1 MRQVYDV
8 LVVGAGPV
16 GGYLSRRLNE
26 HGHSVLIVEEHDEIG
41 RPFQCAGLV
50 NPAAMEKVGL
60 ESSILTNIWGANI
73 FSPTG
78 NPVTIGDPSVT
89 RTFSVCRKLFDES
102 VVMQSIESGSE
113 LRLSTKPSSVSM
125 GAEKLIVSI
134 DGPSGLE
141 EIECKMICGA
151 DGAHSWVRRYF
162 RMGKPTETMIG
173 FQIEMTGYDGQ
184 HGMLDMYTGHSIS
197 PGFFSWAIPSG
208 ETTRIGT
215 WTKAGMMNG
224 SSSEDFLR
232 KLLTN
237 KSLND
242 RFANC
247 SEIGRYCGPVPSGI
261 VRNPL
266 KERVALFGDAAGI
279 CKPTTGGGIGP
290 GFEQVDLIVPE
301 LSVLI
306 SNNQLDKKSMK
317 RTSYLL
323 NEMRR
328 SQRKKRALRDAF
340 LTEMDDIELEEIF
353 RVWSRPE
360 VTALINEVGEIE
372 NPIPLGIRMLKEVP
386 EFRKL
391 AGKAAKAVLWG

>member
-1 MRQVYDV
+1 MRHVYDV

-26 HGHSVLIVEEHDEIG
+26 HGHSVLMVEEHDEIG

>member
-26 HGHSVLIVEEHDEIG
+26 HGHSVLMVEEHDEIG

-306 SNNQLDKKSMK
+306 SNNQLDKKSMT